1 MNHFSFEYPWLLLLI
16 VLFIFCSIVC
26 KAKGRS
32 IYFPHLK
39 TFLLKSKKVSYLPVL
54 LKWMGIILAIVALAS
69 PIISKEYSSS
79 SKEGRD
85 IVLVL
90 DTSASMVQERF
101 DEENLSKSKFAVV
114 KELASAFVK
123 GRRLD
128 RVGLITFADVA
139 FISSPLTFETA
150 FLSQIIELQ
159 ELGKAGQ
166 KTAINDALVQTY
178 AMLERSLAKS
188 KIVVLL
194 TDGIDNMSRVSDAEL
209 MLMISKSSVNLYTI
223 GIGSRRDYDG
233 RALKSLAEVGKGR
246 YFSAENSK
254 ALEEIYRKIDRLE
267 ASKIELTKMLRKTY
281 LFVYPLLFSI
291 LFLLFFIYYRTVH
304 STGRSIS

>member
-1 MNHFSFEYPWLLLLI
+1 
-16 VLFIFCSIVC
+16 
-26 KAKGRS
+26 
-32 IYFPHLK
+32 
-39 TFLLKSKKVSYLPVL
+39 
-54 LKWMGIILAIVALAS
+54 MGIILAIIALAS

-79 SKEGRD
+79 IKDGRD

-114 KELASAFVK
+114 KELARTFVK
-123 GRRLD
+123 GRKAD
-128 RVGLITFADVA
+128 RIGLITFADVA
-139 FISSPLTFETA
+139 FIASPLTFETA
-150 FLSQIIELQ
+150 FLSQIIALQ
-159 ELGKAGQ
+159 ELGKAGK

-178 AMLERSLAKS
+178 VLLERSKAKS
-188 KIVVLL
+188 KIVILL
-194 TDGIDNMSRVSDAEL
+194 TDGVDNMSRVSDAEL
-209 MLMISKSSVNLYTI
+209 LAMLSKSPVKLYTI

-233 RALKSLAEVGKGR
+233 KALKALAKAGKGR

-254 ALEEIYRKIDRLE
+254 TLEEIYHKIDRLE
-267 ASKIELTKMLRKTY
+267 VSKIELTKMVRKTY

-304 STGRSIS
+304 SSGRSM